1 MSSLGTV
8 CVLDRRLA
16 AEAGRLVPAV
26 GVGAL
31 STGAFLLRVAEV
43 VVVEVGAGVGR
54 LGAVTALDTVL
65 GRDLAMLGLVVVV
78 AGCMDGQQ
86 TQKMESK
93 GVTKA

>member
-1 MSSLGTV
+1 MDV
-8 CVLDRRLA
+8 VERRLA

-31 STGAFLLRVAEV
+31 GTGAFLLRVAEV
-43 VVVEVGAGVGR
+43 VVVEVGAGVER
-54 LGAVTALDTVL
+54 LGAVAALDTLL
-65 GRDLAMLGLVVVV
+65 GRVLAMLGLVVVA

-86 TQKMESK
+86 TQKMERK

>member
-1 MSSLGTV
+1 MV
-8 CVLDRRLA
+8 VVERRLA

-26 GVGAL
+26 GAL
-31 STGAFLLRVAEV
+31 GTGAFLLRD
-43 VVVEVGAGVGR
+43 VEVGAWVGR
-54 LGAVTALDTVL
+54 LGAVAALDTVL

-78 AGCMDGQQ
+78 AGCMDGWQ

>member
-1 MSSLGTV
+1 MPSLGTAA
-8 CVLDRRLA
+8 VLERRLA

-26 GVGAL
+26 GVGAFG
-31 STGAFLLRVAEV
+31 TGAFLLRVAEV

-54 LGAVTALDTVL
+54 LEVDAALDTEF
-65 GRDLAMLGLVVVV
+65 GRALDMLGLVVVV
-78 AGCMDGQQ
+78 AGCMDGRQ